1 MWNENMC
8 RDLVAQEIPS
18 YWCTPIIQGYVDM
31 QQPKPDVK
39 LIFIARRHWKMGGT
53 RYNARGLDE
62 DANVANHTETEQL
75 VIIHNKSNSEEE

>member
-1 MWNENMC
+1 
-8 RDLVAQEIPS
+8 
-18 YWCTPIIQGYVDM
+18 M
-31 QQPKPDVK
+31 QQPNPDVK

-75 VIIHNKSNSEEE
+75 VIIHNKSDNEEEQGGSSITSTTKVYSYV